1 MVKWEKKGKF
11 KKELFNK
18 EELETEDLEGSE
30 PIHAL
35 TAFYLIGWL
44 WGPKALGHTG
54 CKYFIN
60 RKLLYKDELL

>member
-18 EELETEDLEGSE
+18 EELEIEDLEGSE

-35 TAFYLIGWL
+35 L
-44 WGPKALGHTG
+44 
-54 CKYFIN
+54 FI
-60 RKLLYKDELL
+60 L